1 MIWEHYSPS
10 IASASAWGL
19 YTTITIIKNKVNGVL
34 VDELDEALKS
44 FTEVLG
50 FVKKTKTLSRKFKWL
65 TVASPEAPDA
75 IQLVLEPNGNPAA
88 KTCHKA
94 ILTREFPQRIRC

>member
-10 IASASAWGL
+10 SASASAWGL

-50 FVKKTKTLSRKFKWL
+50 FVKKQKRAGNS
-65 TVASPEAPDA
+65 
-75 IQLVLEPNGNPAA
+75 NG
-88 KTCHKA
+88 
-94 ILTREFPQRIRC
+94 